1 MSPKKGQRL
10 VAEEDKRRNQLAV
23 RLTDAELEA
32 LEKLS
37 KRKGYPISFYIR
49 EGIAAVIE
57 RYSKGK

>member
-10 VAEEDKRRNQLAV
+10 IPEEDQKRNQLAV

-37 KRKGYPISFYIR
+37 KRKRFPISYFIR
-49 EGIAAVIE
+49 EGIIAVLE
-57 RYSKGK
+57 RYSKEK

>member
-1 MSPKKGQRL
+1 MKKGQRL
-10 VAEEDKRRNQLAV
+10 MPEENKKRNQLAV

-57 RYSKGK
+57 RYSKEK

>member
-1 MSPKKGQRL
+1 MKKGQRL
-10 VAEEDKRRNQLAV
+10 MPEENKRRNQLAV

-57 RYSKGK
+57 RYSKEK

>member
-57 RYSKGK
+57 RYSKEK

>member
-1 MSPKKGQRL
+1 MKKGQRL
-10 VAEEDKRRNQLAV
+10 MPEENKRRNQLAV

-49 EGIAAVIE
+49 EGIIAVIK
-57 RYSKGK
+57 RYSKEK

>member
-1 MSPKKGQRL
+1 MP
-10 VAEEDKRRNQLAV
+10 EENKRRNQLAV

-57 RYSKGK
+57 RYSKEK

>member
-1 MSPKKGQRL
+1 VNQKK
-10 VAEEDKRRNQLAV
+10 NQLGV

-37 KRKGYPISFYIR
+37 KRKGLPISYLIR